1 MGSIEIVGRGVRKLK
16 PLSASLSFGVEG
28 GGLVQAVNAVTGE
41 HIPDWRFTPIRIR
54 PIITVT
60 DPEGL
65 VTNGVH
71 NSDISMAN
79 MRWLYDETGVNVLAG
94 VSSADMSVD
103 TSASDLRGSL
113 NIRKNFDTG
122 ALLRFEFEYST
133 SAGGVLRTV
142 KHSGTVA
149 IVVNQ
154 MADALV
160 QVRTVYPRGQFVF
173 FPQPTA
179 PADLLMQMR
188 LYYRGEA
195 CPAAYKWFK
204 VTGGNETA
212 TGASSNMLSVP
223 AAGVAAQ
230 PNYRCKA
237 LDMRPE
243 YAAALEAAMPQA
255 RADVYKKYL
264 GNDWETLLPTCSDN
278 ILPLDFYFSTIHDGK
293 KLFIADLGQD
303 PQRPAGYRSYRYHG
317 QVETVYPFY
326 QFYPEQ
332 LPLLSE
338 RTVTLSFLA
347 RNRREGAVEM
357 YARLYVK
364 KPDSWAGIVVSDG
377 QTNNVTN
384 EFKRINVKFNVP
396 SLPFDGD
403 TAMLLAPQF
412 KQYGQVDVEI
422 KDINCQIDGSEYF
435 LPATGS
441 LQSEIRARAAEIVS
455 ANPPAPP
462 AVWPL
467 ERTYIRDFTLST
479 QTIPYELLLRI
490 EGLGEAVIV
499 RNGSL
504 ARGAGPAQ
512 ELFSN
517 VPRGMTKFRAS
528 IVCHQGRHTYTP
540 EQTAVM
546 FDVTWP
552 AGSEGVNGCKAVM
565 TSLDFNLS
573 ITPKYL

>member
-1 MGSIEIVGRGVRKLK
+1 MATLIVPGRGARKLR
-16 PLSASLSFGVEG
+16 PLSAALSFVIDG
-28 GGLVQAVNAVTGE
+28 GGATQAVNAVTGE

-65 VTNGVH
+65 VTNGAH
-71 NSDISMAN
+71 NGDISPAN
-79 MRWLYDETGVNVLAG
+79 MRWLYDETGVNVLVG

-103 TSASDLRGSL
+103 TSATDLRGSL
-113 NIRKNFDTG
+113 NVRKNFDHG

-133 SAGGVLRTV
+133 FAGGVLRTV
-142 KHSGTVA
+142 KHSGTIAV
-149 IVVNQ
+149 VVNQ

-160 QVRTVYPRGQFVF
+160 QVRTVCPRGQFVF
-173 FPQPTA
+173 FPQPSA
-179 PADLLMQMR
+179 PADLLMQMQ
-188 LYYRGEA
+188 LYYKGEA
-195 CPAAYKWFK
+195 CPAAYRWFK
-204 VTGGNETA
+204 VTGGNESA

-243 YAAALEAAMPQA
+243 YAAALEAATGRA

-264 GNDWETLLPTCSDN
+264 GDDWETVLPTCSDN
-278 ILPLDFYFSTIHDGK
+278 ILPPNFYFARRGGGG
-293 KLFIADLGQD
+293 LFIDDLGQN
-303 PQRPAGYRSYRYHG
+303 PEREEGYHTYRYYG
-317 QVETVYPFY
+317 VTADAYYFY
-326 QFYPEQ
+326 RFFEGQ
-332 LPLLSE
+332 LPLLSG
-338 RTVTLSFLA
+338 RTVVFSFLA
-347 RNRREGAVEM
+347 RNRRAGAVRM
-357 YARLYVK
+357 YAHLYLK
-364 KPDSWAGIVVSDG
+364 KINSWHGLVRGDG
-377 QTNNVTN
+377 PN
-384 EFKRINVKFNVP
+384 INVSGEFIRVSVSFKVP
-396 SLPFDGD
+396 PLTFDD
-403 TAMLLAPQF
+403 DKALLLAPMF
-412 KQYGQVDVEI
+412 KDAGQVDVEI
-422 KDINCQIDGSEYF
+422 KDISCQIDGSEFF
-435 LPATGS
+435 LPSPAS
-441 LQSEIRARAAEIVS
+441 LQSEIRGRAAEIVA
-455 ANPPAPP
+455 ANPPTPP

-517 VPRGMTKFRAS
+517 VQRDMTKFRAS
-528 IVCHQGRHTYTP
+528 IVCRQGRHTYTP
-540 EQTAVM
+540 EQTAAM

-565 TSLDFNLS
+565 TSLDFHLS

>member
-1 MGSIEIVGRGVRKLK
+1 MATLIVPGRGARKLR
-16 PLSASLSFGVEG
+16 PLSAALSFVIDG
-28 GGLVQAVNAVTGE
+28 GGATQAVNAVTGE

-71 NSDISMAN
+71 NSDTPTAN
-79 MRWLYDETGVNVLAG
+79 MRWLYDETGVNVLVV

-103 TSASDLRGSL
+103 TSATDLRGSL

-133 SAGGVLRTV
+133 SVGGVLRTV
-142 KHSGTVA
+142 KHSGTIA

-173 FPQPTA
+173 FPQPAA
-179 PADLLMQMR
+179 PADPLMQMQ
-188 LYYRGEA
+188 LYYKGEA

-204 VTGGNETA
+204 VAGGNESA

-243 YAAALEAAMPQA
+243 YASSLEAAIGRA

-264 GNDWETLLPTCSDN
+264 GDDWETVLPTCSDN
-278 ILPLDFYFSTIHDGK
+278 ILPPNFYFARRGGGG
-293 KLFIADLGQD
+293 LFIDDLGQD
-303 PQRPAGYRSYRYHG
+303 PEREEGYHTYRYYG
-317 QVETVYPFY
+317 VTADAYYFY
-326 QFYPEQ
+326 RFFEGQ
-332 LPLLSE
+332 LPLLSG
-338 RTVTLSFLA
+338 RTVVFSFLA
-347 RNRREGAVEM
+347 RNRRAGAVRM
-357 YARLYVK
+357 YAHLYLK
-364 KPDSWAGIVVSDG
+364 KTNSWHGLVRGDG
-377 QTNNVTN
+377 PN
-384 EFKRINVKFNVP
+384 INVSGEFIRVSVSFKVP
-396 SLPFDGD
+396 PLTFDD
-403 TAMLLAPQF
+403 DKALLLAPMF
-412 KQYGQVDVEI
+412 KDAGQVDVEI
-422 KDINCQIDGSEYF
+422 KDISCQIDGSEFF
-435 LPATGS
+435 LPSPAS
-441 LQSEIRARAAEIVS
+441 LQSEIRARAAEIVA
-455 ANPPAPP
+455 ANPPTPP

-479 QTIPYELLLRI
+479 QVIPYELLLRI
-490 EGLGEAVIV
+490 EGLGEVVIV
-499 RNGSL
+499 RSGSL
-504 ARGAGPAQ
+504 ALGAGPAQ

-517 VPRGMTKFRAS
+517 VPRDMTKFRAS
-528 IVCHQGRHTYTP
+528 IVCRQGRHTYTP
-540 EQTAVM
+540 EQTAAM

>member
-1 MGSIEIVGRGVRKLK
+1 MATLIVPGRGARKLR
-16 PLSASLSFGVEG
+16 PLSAALSFVIDG
-28 GGLVQAVNAVTGE
+28 GGATQAVNAVTGE

-71 NSDISMAN
+71 NSDTPTAN
-79 MRWLYDETGVNVLAG
+79 MRWLYDETAVNVLQG
-94 VSSADMSVD
+94 VSPADMSMD
-103 TSASDLRGSL
+103 TSATDLRGSL
-113 NIRKNFDTG
+113 NIRKNFEAG

-142 KHSGTVA
+142 KHSGTIA

-160 QVRTVYPRGQFVF
+160 QVRTVCPRGQFVF
-173 FPQPTA
+173 FPQPSA
-179 PADLLMQMR
+179 PADLLMQMQ
-188 LYYRGEA
+188 LYYKGEI
-195 CPAAYKWFK
+195 CPAAYRWFK

-243 YAAALEAAMPQA
+243 YASAMEAAMGRA

-264 GNDWETLLPTCSDN
+264 GGNWAAVLPTVRPNLYEGEGFIQNGGFKRVAIPPEVMSLPPSQRVGISYKIRFISEGSEAAEAFPALKTLFLVVTYAGSGHSPAASSMLHPYLRDPSNTTKISGAVNRIHNTPQN
-278 ILPLDFYFSTIHDGK
+278 ITHYF
-293 KLFIADLGQD
+293 
-303 PQRPAGYRSYRYHG
+303 
-317 QVETVYPFY
+317 
-326 QFYPEQ
+326 FYPQNGYAEGTRAVKAAFSDIKIEIIEEDG
-332 LPLLSE
+332 LPDTTPYLPHADKLS
-338 RTVTLSFLA
+338 A
-347 RNRREGAVEM
+347 
-357 YARLYVK
+357 
-364 KPDSWAGIVVSDG
+364 
-377 QTNNVTN
+377 
-384 EFKRINVKFNVP
+384 
-396 SLPFDGD
+396 
-403 TAMLLAPQF
+403 
-412 KQYGQVDVEI
+412 
-422 KDINCQIDGSEYF
+422 
-435 LPATGS
+435 
-441 LQSEIRARAAEIVS
+441 EIRARAAEIVA
-455 ANPPAPP
+455 ANPPTPP

-479 QTIPYELLLRI
+479 QNIPYELLLRI
-490 EGLGEAVIV
+490 EGLGEVVIV

-504 ARGAGPAQ
+504 ARGAGSAQ

-517 VPRGMTKFRAS
+517 VPRDMTKFRAS
-528 IVCHQGRHTYTP
+528 IVCRQGRHTYTP
-540 EQTAVM
+540 EQTAAM

-552 AGSEGVNGCKAVM
+552 AGSESVNGCNAVM
-565 TSLDFNLS
+565 LSLDFNLS

>member
-1 MGSIEIVGRGVRKLK
+1 MATLIVPGRGARKLR
-16 PLSASLSFGVEG
+16 PLSAALSFAIDG
-28 GGLVQAVNAVTGE
+28 GGATQAVNAVTGE

-60 DPEGL
+60 DPEGS
-65 VTNGVH
+65 VENGVH
-71 NSDISMAN
+71 NSDTPAAN
-79 MRWLYDETGVNVLAG
+79 MRWLYDETAVNVLQG
-94 VSSADMSVD
+94 VSPADMSMD
-103 TSASDLRGSL
+103 TSATDLRGSL
-113 NIRKNFDTG
+113 NIRKNFEAG

-142 KHSGTVA
+142 KHSGTIA

-173 FPQPTA
+173 FPQPSA
-179 PADLLMQMR
+179 PADLLMQMQ
-188 LYYRGEA
+188 LYYKGEA

-204 VTGGNETA
+204 VAGGNESA
-212 TGASSNMLSVP
+212 AGASSNMLSVP

-243 YAAALEAAMPQA
+243 YASALEAAMGRA

-264 GNDWETLLPTCSDN
+264 GDNWAAVLPTVRPNLYEGEDFVQDGRFKQIDVPQEIMSLPPSQRVGISYKIRFISEGSEAAAEYPDLRTRVLPYSWN
-278 ILPLDFYFSTIHDGK
+278 PNDPGYDYILRLYPR
-293 KLFIADLGQD
+293 D
-303 PQRPAGYRSYRYHG
+303 PSVTTKISGFVTRLSNNPNVQKYYL
-317 QVETVYPFY
+317 
-326 QFYPEQ
+326 FYPQNHYQVGPKAVKAAFSDIKIEIIAEDG
-332 LPLLSE
+332 LPDTTPYLPHADRLS
-338 RTVTLSFLA
+338 A
-347 RNRREGAVEM
+347 
-357 YARLYVK
+357 
-364 KPDSWAGIVVSDG
+364 
-377 QTNNVTN
+377 
-384 EFKRINVKFNVP
+384 
-396 SLPFDGD
+396 
-403 TAMLLAPQF
+403 
-412 KQYGQVDVEI
+412 
-422 KDINCQIDGSEYF
+422 
-435 LPATGS
+435 
-441 LQSEIRARAAEIVS
+441 EIRARAAEIVA
-455 ANPPAPP
+455 ANPPTPP
-462 AVWPL
+462 AIWPL

-479 QTIPYELLLRI
+479 QAIPYELLLRI
-490 EGLGEAVIV
+490 EGLGEVVIV

-517 VPRGMTKFRAS
+517 VPRDMSKFRAS
-528 IVCHQGRHTYTP
+528 IVCRQGRHTYTP
-540 EQTAVM
+540 DQTAVM

>member
-1 MGSIEIVGRGVRKLK
+1 MR
-16 PLSASLSFGVEG
+16 PLSAALSFVIDG
-28 GGLVQAVNAVTGE
+28 GGATQAVNAVTGE

-71 NSDISMAN
+71 NSDISVAN
-79 MRWLYDETGVNVLAG
+79 MRWLYDETGVNVLVG
-94 VSSADMSVD
+94 VSQADMSVD
-103 TSASDLRGSL
+103 TSATDLRGSL
-113 NIRKNFDTG
+113 NIRKNFEAG

-133 SAGGVLRTV
+133 SASGVLRTV
-142 KHSGTVA
+142 KHSGTIA

-173 FPQPTA
+173 FPQPAA
-179 PADLLMQMR
+179 PANPRMQMQ
-188 LYYRGEA
+188 LYYKGEA
-195 CPAAYKWFK
+195 CPAAYRWFK
-204 VTGGNETA
+204 VAGGNESA
-212 TGASSNMLSVP
+212 TGSSSNMLSVP

-243 YAAALEAAMPQA
+243 YAAALEAALGRA

-264 GNDWETLLPTCSDN
+264 GENWETVLPTARPNLYEGEDFIQDGGNRRVAIPEGVLSFPPSQRVGISFEIRFISEGSEAAAEFPNLKTKVLTVSWGPEDVGSDY
-278 ILPLDFYFSTIHDGK
+278 ILCPYPRDPSVATRIAGFMTRLSNNPNAKKYYF
-293 KLFIADLGQD
+293 
-303 PQRPAGYRSYRYHG
+303 
-317 QVETVYPFY
+317 
-326 QFYPEQ
+326 FYPQ
-332 LPLLSE
+332 
-338 RTVTLSFLA
+338 
-347 RNRREGAVEM
+347 NG
-357 YARLYVK
+357 Y
-364 KPDSWAGIVVSDG
+364 
-377 QTNNVTN
+377 
-384 EFKRINVKFNVP
+384 
-396 SLPFDGD
+396 
-403 TAMLLAPQF
+403 
-412 KQYGQVDVEI
+412 
-422 KDINCQIDGSEYF
+422 
-435 LPATGS
+435 ATGPKAVKAAFS
-441 LQSEIRARAAEIVS
+441 DIKIEIIKEDGLPDTTPYLPHADKLSAEIRARAAEIVA
-455 ANPPAPP
+455 ANPPTPP

-517 VPRGMTKFRAS
+517 VPRNMTKFRAS
-528 IVCHQGRHTYTP
+528 IVCRQGRHTYTP
-540 EQTAVM
+540 EQTAAM

-552 AGSEGVNGCKAVM
+552 PGSESVNGCKAVM

>member
-1 MGSIEIVGRGVRKLK
+1 MR
-16 PLSASLSFGVEG
+16 PLSAALSFVIDG
-28 GGLVQAVNAVTGE
+28 GGATQAVNAVTGE
-41 HIPDWRFTPIRIR
+41 HVPDWRFTPIRIR

-79 MRWLYDETGVNVLAG
+79 MRWLYDETGVNVLVG
-94 VSSADMSVD
+94 VSQADMSVD
-103 TSASDLRGSL
+103 TSATDLRGSL
-113 NIRKNFDTG
+113 NIRKNFEAG

-133 SAGGVLRTV
+133 SAGGALRTV
-142 KHSGTVA
+142 KHSGTIAV
-149 IVVNQ
+149 VVNQ

-160 QVRTVYPRGQFVF
+160 QARTVYPRGQFVF

-179 PADLLMQMR
+179 PADLLMQMQ
-188 LYYRGEA
+188 LYYKGEA

-243 YAAALEAAMPQA
+243 YASAMEAAMGRA

-264 GNDWETLLPTCSDN
+264 GGNWAAVLPTVRPNLYEGEDFVQDGGFN
-278 ILPLDFYFSTIHDGK
+278 PVAIPREIIALPPSQKVGISCGIR
-293 KLFIADLGQD
+293 FISEGSEAAATFPELMTRVW
-303 PQRPAGYRSYRYHG
+303 PHSYRPTTTPGTDFLYFPYTKDTSVTTKVSG
-317 QVETVYPFY
+317 SVTRLSSDPSVIKWYF
-326 QFYPEQ
+326 FYPQKGYASGEKGVKAAFSDIKIEIIEEDG
-332 LPLLSE
+332 LPDTTPYLPHADKLS
-338 RTVTLSFLA
+338 A
-347 RNRREGAVEM
+347 
-357 YARLYVK
+357 
-364 KPDSWAGIVVSDG
+364 
-377 QTNNVTN
+377 
-384 EFKRINVKFNVP
+384 
-396 SLPFDGD
+396 
-403 TAMLLAPQF
+403 
-412 KQYGQVDVEI
+412 
-422 KDINCQIDGSEYF
+422 
-435 LPATGS
+435 
-441 LQSEIRARAAEIVS
+441 EIRARAAEIVA
-455 ANPPAPP
+455 ANPPTPP

-490 EGLGEAVIV
+490 EGLGEVVIV
-499 RNGSL
+499 RSGSL
-504 ARGAGPAQ
+504 ARGVGPAQ

-517 VPRGMTKFRAS
+517 VPRGMTKFRAV
-528 IVCHQGRHTYTP
+528 IVCRQGRHTYTP
-540 EQTAVM
+540 EQTAAM

-552 AGSEGVNGCKAVM
+552 AGSESVNGCKAVM

>member
-1 MGSIEIVGRGVRKLK
+1 MGSIEISGRGIRKLK
-16 PLSASLSFGVEG
+16 PLSAALSFVIDG
-28 GGLVQAVNAVTGE
+28 GGATQAVNAVTGE

-65 VTNGVH
+65 VTNGMH

-79 MRWLYDETGVNVLAG
+79 MRWLYDETGVNVLVG
-94 VSSADMSVD
+94 VSQADMSVD
-103 TSASDLRGSL
+103 ASATDLRGSL

-149 IVVNQ
+149 IVVNR

-160 QVRTVYPRGQFVF
+160 QVRTVCPRGQFVF
-173 FPQPTA
+173 FPQPSA
-179 PADLLMQMR
+179 PANLLMQMQ
-188 LYYRGEA
+188 LYYKGET
-195 CPAAYKWFK
+195 CPAAYRWFK
-204 VTGGNETA
+204 VAGGNESP

-237 LDMRPE
+237 LDIRPE
-243 YAAALEAAMPQA
+243 YAAALETAMGRA

-264 GNDWETLLPTCSDN
+264 GDNWAAVLPTCSDN
-278 ILPLDFYFSTIHDGK
+278 ILPPNFYFARRGGGG
-293 KLFIADLGQD
+293 LFIDDLGQD
-303 PQRPAGYRSYRYHG
+303 PEREEGYHTYRYYG
-317 QVETVYPFY
+317 VTADAYYFY
-326 QFYPEQ
+326 RFFEGQ
-332 LPLLSE
+332 LPLLSG
-338 RTVTLSFLA
+338 RTVVFSFLA
-347 RNRREGAVEM
+347 RNRRAGAVRM
-357 YARLYVK
+357 YAHLYLK
-364 KPDSWAGIVVSDG
+364 KTNSWHGLVRGDG
-377 QTNNVTN
+377 P
-384 EFKRINVKFNVP
+384 KINVSSEFIRVSVSFKVP
-396 SLPFDGD
+396 PLTFDD
-403 TAMLLAPQF
+403 DKALLLAPMF
-412 KQYGQVDVEI
+412 KDAGQVDVEI
-422 KDINCQIDGSEYF
+422 KDISCQIDGSEFF
-435 LPATGS
+435 LPSPAS
-441 LQSEIRARAAEIVS
+441 LQSEIRARAAEIVA
-455 ANPPAPP
+455 ANPPTPP

-499 RNGSL
+499 RSGSL

-517 VPRGMTKFRAS
+517 VSRGMTKFRAS
-528 IVCHQGRHTYTP
+528 VVCRQGRHTYTP
-540 EQTAVM
+540 EQTAAM

-552 AGSEGVNGCKAVM
+552 PGSESVNGCKAVM

>member
-1 MGSIEIVGRGVRKLK
+1 MR
-16 PLSASLSFGVEG
+16 PLSAALSFVIDG
-28 GGLVQAVNAVTGE
+28 GGATQAVNAVTGE

-79 MRWLYDETGVNVLAG
+79 MRWLYDETGVNLLVG
-94 VSSADMSVD
+94 VSQADMSVD
-103 TSASDLRGSL
+103 SSATDLRGSL
-113 NIRKNFDTG
+113 NIRKNFDAG

-142 KHSGTVA
+142 KHSGTIAV
-149 IVVNQ
+149 VVNQ

-160 QVRTVYPRGQFVF
+160 QVRTVCPRGQFVF
-173 FPQPTA
+173 FPQPSA
-179 PADLLMQMR
+179 PADLLMQMQ
-188 LYYRGEA
+188 LYYKGET
-195 CPAAYKWFK
+195 CPAAYRWFK
-204 VTGGNETA
+204 VAGGNESA

-243 YAAALEAAMPQA
+243 YAAALEAALGRA
-255 RADVYKKYL
+255 RSDVYKKYL
-264 GNDWETLLPTCSDN
+264 GDDWETVLPTVRPNLYEGGDFIQDGGNRRVAIPEGVLSLPPSQRVGISFKIRFISEGSAAAAEFPNLKTRVLTVSWGPEDVGSDY
-278 ILPLDFYFSTIHDGK
+278 ILCPYPRDPSVATRIAGFMTRLSNNPNAKKHYF
-293 KLFIADLGQD
+293 
-303 PQRPAGYRSYRYHG
+303 
-317 QVETVYPFY
+317 
-326 QFYPEQ
+326 FYPQ
-332 LPLLSE
+332 
-338 RTVTLSFLA
+338 
-347 RNRREGAVEM
+347 NG
-357 YARLYVK
+357 Y
-364 KPDSWAGIVVSDG
+364 
-377 QTNNVTN
+377 
-384 EFKRINVKFNVP
+384 
-396 SLPFDGD
+396 
-403 TAMLLAPQF
+403 
-412 KQYGQVDVEI
+412 
-422 KDINCQIDGSEYF
+422 
-435 LPATGS
+435 ATGPEAVKAAFS
-441 LQSEIRARAAEIVS
+441 DLKIEIIEEDGLPDTTPYLPHADKLSAEIRARAAEIVA
-455 ANPPAPP
+455 ANPPTPP

-528 IVCHQGRHTYTP
+528 IVCRQGRHTYTP
-540 EQTAVM
+540 EQTAAM

-552 AGSEGVNGCKAVM
+552 AGSESVNGCKAVM

>member
-1 MGSIEIVGRGVRKLK
+1 MTTLIVPGRGARKLR
-16 PLSASLSFGVEG
+16 PLSAALSFVIDG
-28 GGLVQAVNAVTGE
+28 GGATQAVNAVTGE

-54 PIITVT
+54 PVITVT

-79 MRWLYDETGVNVLAG
+79 MRWLYDETGVNVLVG

-103 TSASDLRGSL
+103 TSATALRGSL
-113 NIRKNFDTG
+113 NIRKNFDAGT
-122 ALLRFEFEYST
+122 LLRFEFKYST

-160 QVRTVYPRGQFVF
+160 QVRTVCPRGQFVF
-173 FPQPTA
+173 FPQPSA
-179 PADLLMQMR
+179 PADLLMQMQ
-188 LYYRGEA
+188 LYYKGEA

-204 VTGGNETA
+204 VTRGNETA
-212 TGASSNMLSVP
+212 TGAFANELSVP
-223 AAGVAAQ
+223 AAGVSAQ

-243 YAAALEAAMPQA
+243 YASAMEAAMGRA

-264 GNDWETLLPTCSDN
+264 GDDWETVLPTCSDN
-278 ILPLDFYFSTIHDGK
+278 ILPPNFYFARRGGGG
-293 KLFIADLGQD
+293 LFIDDLGQD
-303 PQRPAGYRSYRYHG
+303 PEREEGYYTYRYYG
-317 QVETVYPFY
+317 VTADAYYFY
-326 QFYPEQ
+326 RFFEGQ
-332 LPLLSE
+332 LPLLSG
-338 RTVTLSFLA
+338 RTVVFSFLA
-347 RNRREGAVEM
+347 RNRRAGAVRM
-357 YARLYVK
+357 YAHLYLK
-364 KPDSWAGIVVSDG
+364 KTNSWHGLVRGDG
-377 QTNNVTN
+377 PN
-384 EFKRINVKFNVP
+384 INVSGEFIRVSVSFKVP
-396 SLPFDGD
+396 PLTFDD
-403 TAMLLAPQF
+403 DKALLLAPMF
-412 KQYGQVDVEI
+412 KDAGQVDVEI
-422 KDINCQIDGSEYF
+422 KDISCQIDGSEFF
-435 LPATGS
+435 LPSPAS
-441 LQSEIRARAAEIVS
+441 LQSEIRARAAEIVA
-455 ANPPAPP
+455 ANPPTPP

-517 VPRGMTKFRAS
+517 VPRNMTKFRAS
-528 IVCHQGRHTYTP
+528 IVCRQGRHTYTP
-540 EQTAVM
+540 EQTAAM

-552 AGSEGVNGCKAVM
+552 PGSESVNGCKAVM

>member
-1 MGSIEIVGRGVRKLK
+1 MGSIEISGRGIRKLK
-16 PLSASLSFGVEG
+16 PLSAALSFAIDG
-28 GGLVQAVNAVTGE
+28 GGATQAVNAVTGE

-71 NSDISMAN
+71 NSDTPTAN
-79 MRWLYDETGVNVLAG
+79 MRWLYDETGVNVLVG

-103 TSASDLRGSL
+103 TSATDLRGSL
-113 NIRKNFDTG
+113 NIRKNFEAG

-142 KHSGTVA
+142 KHSGTIAV
-149 IVVNQ
+149 VVNQ

-160 QVRTVYPRGQFVF
+160 QVRTVCPRGQFVF
-173 FPQPTA
+173 FPQPSA
-179 PADLLMQMR
+179 PADLLMQMQ
-188 LYYRGEA
+188 LYYKGET

-212 TGASSNMLSVP
+212 TGEFANELSVP
-223 AAGVAAQ
+223 AAGVSAQ

-243 YAAALEAAMPQA
+243 YAAALEAAMGRA

-264 GNDWETLLPTCSDN
+264 GDNWAAVLPTVRTN
-278 ILPLDFYFSTIHDGK
+278 LYEGEDFVQDGK
-293 KLFIADLGQD
+293 LKQIDVPQEIMSLPPSQRVGISYKIRFISEGSEAAAEFPVLRTGVRLYSWNPNDLGYDDISYAYPRD
-303 PQRPAGYRSYRYHG
+303 PSVTTKVSGFMTRLSNNPNVKKYYL
-317 QVETVYPFY
+317 
-326 QFYPEQ
+326 FYPQNYHAVGPKAVKAAFSDIKIEIIAEDG
-332 LPLLSE
+332 LPDTTPYLPHADKLS
-338 RTVTLSFLA
+338 A
-347 RNRREGAVEM
+347 
-357 YARLYVK
+357 
-364 KPDSWAGIVVSDG
+364 
-377 QTNNVTN
+377 
-384 EFKRINVKFNVP
+384 
-396 SLPFDGD
+396 
-403 TAMLLAPQF
+403 
-412 KQYGQVDVEI
+412 
-422 KDINCQIDGSEYF
+422 
-435 LPATGS
+435 
-441 LQSEIRARAAEIVS
+441 EIRARAAEIVAAS
-455 ANPPAPP
+455 PPTPP

-490 EGLGEAVIV
+490 EGLGEVVIV
-499 RNGSL
+499 RSGSL
-504 ARGAGPAQ
+504 ARGVGPAQ

-517 VPRGMTKFRAS
+517 VPRGMTKFRAV
-528 IVCHQGRHTYTP
+528 IVCRQGRHTYTP
-540 EQTAVM
+540 EQTAAM